1 MDKTTGRQMDACP
14 FLEIDGPAPSD
25 WVLLCDHAR
34 NWVPPDVAGGD
45 LGLPPE
51 DMARHIAYD
60 PGAEGVTR
68 VLAAELNAPAVMATF
83 SRLVIDPNRAED
95 DPTLLMRLY
104 DGSIIPGNRHADAT
118 ERQRRIEAWHRPYHD
133 AVTAMLAARPEAMLV
148 SIHSFTRQLRG
159 RAPRPWH
166 IGVLYSDDTRL
177 ARPLLDVLNG
187 EPDLCIGDNL
197 PYSGHLPGDTMDRH
211 GVQPGRP
218 HVLIELRNDL
228 ISTPE
233 TQAAWGVRLAHL
245 LRAAHQQMEETRL

>member
-1 MDKTTGRQMDACP
+1 MTTGSQTDAP
-14 FLEIDGPAPSD
+14 AFLEVPGPTAPD
-25 WVLLCDHAR
+25 WVLICDHAR
-34 NWVPPDVAGGD
+34 NWVPDTVAGGN

-51 DMARHIAYD
+51 DMARHIAFD

-68 VLAAELNAPAVMATF
+68 ALAAELAAPAVISTF
-83 SRLVIDPNRAED
+83 SRLVIDPNRSED

-118 ERQRRIEAWHRPYHD
+118 ERARRITDWHRPYHK
-133 AVTAMLAARPEAMLV
+133 AVGALLARHPEALLV
-148 SIHSFTRQLRG
+148 SIHSFTPQLRG

-166 IGVLYSDDTRL
+166 IGVLYAEDARL
-177 ARPLLDVLNG
+177 ARPFLAAAQD
-187 EPDLCIGDNL
+187 EPDLCIGDNK

-233 TQAAWGVRLAHL
+233 TQAAWGLRLAGL
-245 LRAAHQQMEETRL
+245 LRAAKTQMEET